1 MHIDIFSY
9 VIFNIT
15 VTALMTFS
23 LFFVKRGYLG
33 DLTELRWWTIAS
45 SLQFTGWLL
54 AAFAKIFQ
62 LPELWFACF
71 ITIVAVSSLP
81 FYFHAL
87 VEFKQSKI
95 SVKWAY
101 QSIFVIFALVVYF
114 SILKQSSTARIILIA
129 IYCAFFATT
138 ISYFLLSKRCASNG
152 EIPLSHKVTGYVF
165 AWFAAVMSMRTF
177 YYSFVPLANPKFFYN
192 PSVMQDI
199 SFLTFSILS
208 VGSSF
213 GFLLMCID
221 KYVGKQKQVEHD
233 LRIAAA
239 AFQTQEGIMITDA
252 NSVILDVNSAFSAIT
267 GYSAGE
273 IIGQKPRILQSGGHD
288 KEFYTAMWNTLLH
301 EGSWQ
306 GEVWN
311 KRKNGEIYPQYL
323 IITAVKHNDDLI
335 TNYVATI
342 TDITERKANE
352 ETIRNLSFYDSLTEL
367 PNRRLLEERLKH
379 GLEINRL
386 EGKKIAVFMMDLDK
400 FKAVNDAFGHK
411 AGDDLLKQV
420 AVRIKA
426 CLPEKDMVARLGG
439 DEFAVVLE
447 EVNALDDI
455 ENIANAIIHA
465 LSQPFKLPKGEEV
478 NISVSIGI
486 TLCVHPMYYG
496 YDVEMLID
504 HADIALYHAKDNGKG
519 RFTYFSETLLVSE
532 END

>member
-33 DLTELRWWTIAS
+33 ELTELRWWTIAS

-62 LPELWFACF
+62 LPELWFACI
-71 ITIVAVSSLP
+71 ITTIAVSSLP
-81 FYFHAL
+81 CYFHAL
-87 VEFKQSKI
+87 VECKQSKI

-101 QSIFVIFALVVYF
+101 QSIFVIFALIVYF
-114 SILKQSSTARIILIA
+114 SVLKQSSTARIILIA

-138 ISYFLLSKRCASNG
+138 ISHLLLSKRHASNA

-165 AWFAAVMSMRTF
+165 AWFAAVMFVRAF
-177 YYSFVPLANPKFFYN
+177 YYSFVPLENPKFFYN
-192 PSVMQDI
+192 PSIIQDI

-221 KYVGKQKQVEHD
+221 KYVGKQKQVEHN

-267 GYSAGE
+267 GHSAAE
-273 IIGQKPRILQSGGHD
+273 IIGQTPRILQSGGHD
-288 KEFYTAMWNTLLH
+288 KEFYTAMWNTLLN
-301 EGSWQ
+301 EGMWQ

-323 IITAVKHNDDLI
+323 IITAVKHNDNL

-386 EGKKIAVFMMDLDK
+386 EGKKIAVLMMDLDK
-400 FKAVNDAFGHK
+400 FKAV
-411 AGDDLLKQV
+411 
-420 AVRIKA
+420 RSY
-426 CLPEKDMVARLGG
+426 
-439 DEFAVVLE
+439 
-447 EVNALDDI
+447 ALM
-455 ENIANAIIHA
+455 
-465 LSQPFKLPKGEEV
+465 SQL
-478 NISVSIGI
+478 N
-486 TLCVHPMYYG
+486 Y
-496 YDVEMLID
+496 
-504 HADIALYHAKDNGKG
+504 A
-519 RFTYFSETLLVSE
+519 
-532 END
+532 